1 MTFYFPFTQVYT
13 GLVKMYRAEVLCK
26 FPVLQ
31 HVKFGSVFSLEEAK
45 LPPSPG
51 IRDTEPGNS
60 APPRPGMMTSDSP
73 RPGAGPISRTA
84 RPELP
89 PGLLLGR
96 PQ

>member
-1 MTFYFPFTQVYT
+1 
-13 GLVKMYRAEVLCK
+13 MYRAEVLCK

-31 HVKFGSVFSLEEAK
+31 HVKFGSVFTLEAAS
-45 LPPSPG
+45 LPPGPG
-51 IRDTEPGNS
+51 IMATDPGAAAS

-73 RPGAGPISRTA
+73 RLGAGPISRTG